1 MKKNLIFTGGIF
13 HPFDETSK
21 TLSNI
26 INNYDYES
34 EITHNIEEGIKNIND
49 YDLITFNT
57 LRWRMLNHEKYIP
70 YIDDWQ
76 FSLSANSRELLDNFM
91 KNGGKMMAFHTSSI
105 CFDDWEGWSKLLGG
119 KWDWD
124 KSFHP
129 PIETIEVSPLGNN
142 ILNILPKK
150 INKICPKTKKI
161 VLFFDKNVPFKFK
174 SSILR
179 KLKKY
184 EVTTF
189 NIAPSEKVKSFKSV
203 SFYLDKLL
211 SKNFNRSDL
220 VLSVGGGITGDLTGF
235 VASILKRGLNFI
247 NIPTT
252 LLSQVDAAVGGKTGV
267 NSNHGKN
274 LIGSFFQPKLVI
286 CDTSFLKSLKR
297 KEIVCGYAE
306 ILKHAVI
313 KDIKFFKW
321 LKLNSKHIFSHNTK
335 KLIFSIKKSCQI
347 KLSFVNEDVN
357 EKNIRMILNFG
368 HTFAHAIEVK
378 NNYSIKTTH
387 GEAVLSGMILAT
399 KLSVIKKICSL
410 KTLNRIKK
418 IYSQNNLAYTY
429 KEFSNKLSVNKLIP
443 YLKNDKKNN
452 DDKINFILIKNIG
465 KTASPNKNKISI
477 NNLKKLSAA
486 ISQY

>member
-1 MKKNLIFTGGIF
+1 MKIQQIKFCNKNQNYSILI
-13 HPFDETSK
+13 
-21 TLSNI
+21 
-26 INNYDYES
+26 
-34 EITHNIEEGIKNIND
+34 
-49 YDLITFNT
+49 
-57 LRWRMLNHEKYIP
+57 
-70 YIDDWQ
+70 
-76 FSLSANSRELLDNFM
+76 
-91 KNGGKMMAFHTSSI
+91 
-105 CFDDWEGWSKLLGG
+105 
-119 KWDWD
+119 
-124 KSFHP
+124 
-129 PIETIEVSPLGNN
+129 GNN

-203 SFYLDKLL
+203 AFYLDKLL

-357 EKNIRMILNFG
+357 EKNIRMALNFG

-378 NNYSIKTTH
+378 NNYSKKITH
-387 GEAVLSGMILAT
+387 GEAVLAGMILAT
-399 KLSVIKKICSL
+399 KLSVHKKVCRRKTLEDILDIYRSNYLDYTLKKHCSL
-410 KTLNRIKK
+410 KEIK
-418 IYSQNNLAYTY
+418 S
-429 KEFSNKLSVNKLIP
+429 LIP

-452 DDKINFILIKNIG
+452 DGRINFILLNKIG
-465 KTASPNKNKISI
+465 KTAKPNKHKISTDELRKNI
-477 NNLKKLSAA
+477 KYITL
-486 ISQY
+486 